1 MNTKG
6 VTAAYRQ
13 LLADL
18 GNEFEI
24 LMNVP
29 VADIEDHGGR
39 LLAIAIQRMRAGNV
53 TIAPGYDGEYGTVC
67 LLSQEDRQADSSQ
80 IPLF

>member
-6 VTAAYRQ
+6 VTEVYRR
-13 LLADL
+13 LLASV

-29 VADIEDHGGR
+29 VSDIEEHGGG
-39 LLAIAIQRMRAGNV
+39 LLAIAIQRMRRG
-53 TIAPGYDGEYGTVC
+53 
-67 LLSQEDRQADSSQ
+67 
-80 IPLF
+80 